1 LIFAIGG
8 PLAEQV
14 KIRNPM
20 LTLLRNCLNILSRL
34 CSVLSFADDD
44 LACRS
49 CCRPGRSPSPASPT
63 PTAHDTTTRVAGAR
77 LGGYRHAGEV
87 PTRTSSCGGRLMDAM
102 PVIMI
107 TESLHLSTHVNFKGA
122 TFLRRA

>member
-1 LIFAIGG
+1 
-8 PLAEQV
+8 
-14 KIRNPM
+14 
-20 LTLLRNCLNILSRL
+20 
-34 CSVLSFADDD
+34 
-44 LACRS
+44 
-49 CCRPGRSPSPASPT
+49 
-63 PTAHDTTTRVAGAR
+63 VAGAR

-87 PTRTSSCGGRLMDAM
+87 PNEDLVVWRLMDAM